1 METKAWLR
9 AGDNG
14 DGKEEDDPRRSACAM
29 TSSSGIFTSP
39 SDISSASTYSR
50 TRKVRIEEVVMKDEA
65 EASTLIVNPQSNLV
79 TTL

>member
-1 METKAWLR
+1 
-9 AGDNG
+9 
-14 DGKEEDDPRRSACAM
+14 M

-79 TTL
+79 TTLQYFSSYILRYFIP